1 MSSFFQHTVYNSVA
15 VMTNIYQVIRKAEKG
30 RAGAAPETER
40 SPGLPLPLQ
49 NEAKIYLPLQFDILK
64 KMKIV

>member
-1 MSSFFQHTVYNSVA
+1 
-15 VMTNIYQVIRKAEKG
+15 MTNIYQVIRKAEKG